1 MKRTL
6 LILIL
11 ACLLINCKQ
20 RNSTAYNKSA
30 RDSVNVIKRAK
41 IEDSTL
47 IHSREVTYWINN
59 NFKSSGNK
67 RFTLKDFSS
76 NDSLPVEV
84 FVADSVFLDNY
95 RSVLRW
101 SPDSAY
107 ILDVGSYG
115 SVLVRDATGNYRLE
129 AGEPDTEVALLDL
142 QNKARKRL
150 LMAGP
155 SSTIVDG
162 KWINNDVLL
171 ITGTFNKNGS
181 GDRDTLLWLIN
192 VKENFLSL
200 YKVETK

>member
-1 MKRTL
+1 MKRIL
-6 LILIL
+6 FILIL
-11 ACLLINCKQ
+11 GCFLVNCKQ
-20 RNSTAYNKSA
+20 HNNAAYDKSA

-115 SVLVRDATGNYRLE
+115 SVLVRDATGNYGLE

-142 QNKARKRL
+142 QNKTRKRL